1 MESTN
6 EADTNEDNMS
16 ALTPHEM
23 GSSDDE
29 SEGAV
34 EPVEETSL

>member
-1 MESTN
+1 
-6 EADTNEDNMS
+6 MS

-34 EPVEETSL
+34 EPVEETSLGQLALDL